1 MRLFYLDVKRVLQIH
16 DDVIEDTGGGR
27 GIRDFE
33 GIEAAIVAPQT
44 SYFGEEQ
51 YPTIAAKGAALGFIL
66 VTRHPFMDGNKR
78 VGHAAMAHFLFMN
91 GFILDADDDEQEL
104 VMLQVASG
112 VMDLYAFTEW
122 IKSRVEP
129 IALNFKLQ

>member
-16 DDVIEDTGGGR
+16 DDVLEDTGGGR

-33 GIEAAIVAPQT
+33 GIEAAVVAPQT

-78 VGHAAMAHFLFMN
+78 VGHSAMVHFLFMN
-91 GFILDADDDEQEL
+91 GFILDANDEEQESVIL
-104 VMLQVASG
+104 DVASG
-112 VMDLYAFTEW
+112 KTDIESFTEW
-122 IKSRVEP
+122 VKSR
-129 IALNFKLQ
+129 IAPVKR